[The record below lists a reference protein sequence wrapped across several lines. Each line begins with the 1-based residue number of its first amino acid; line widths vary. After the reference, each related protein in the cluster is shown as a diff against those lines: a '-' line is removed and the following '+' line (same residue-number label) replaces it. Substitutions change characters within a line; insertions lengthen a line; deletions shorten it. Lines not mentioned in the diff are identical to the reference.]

1 MFSRFFVNRPIFAT
15 VISLIIVLAGGMS
28 MSILPIAEFPQVVPP
43 EVSVSA
49 SYPGASAEVIAQT
62 VAAPLEQQI
71 NGVEHML
78 YMRSVSSSNGSVA
91 ITVTFAVG
99 TNADQNTINVN
110 NRVQAALS
118 SLPQEVR
125 DQGVTVSK
133 KSSSMLEVVSLE
145 CADGRYDPIY
155 ISNYALV
162 NVIDELKRLPGVG
175 DAAIFG
181 SRDYSMRV
189 WLKPDRLAQLGLTP
203 TDVADA
209 IKEQNSQFAAGAI
222 GEEPIP
228 NNVELRYTVTT
239 QGRLTSEEEF
249 GNIILRANP
258 DGTILHLKDVAR
270 IELGAKGYGMAASRG
285 GSPTVAMGIYLSP
298 GANALETAQR
308 VQTKM
313 DEMATRFPD
322 GITYTIPYD
331 TTTFVK
337 ISVEEVRQTLIEAFL
352 LVCIIIFIF
361 LQDWR
366 ATVIPVLAVPVSII
380 GSFAGMYALGFSINT
395 LTLFGLVLAIGIVVD
410 DAIVVIENVER
421 VMRTQHLGPKEA
433 TIHAMGEVTGPVV
446 AIVLV
451 LCAVFIPVAFMGGL
465 AGEMYKQFAVTIAV
479 SVVLSGI
486 VALTLTPALCA
497 LLLREKHANP
507 LRVLQLFNVFFDK
520 VTQGYTDGVRFMLKR
535 GLLVATLF
543 AALCFATWGVFRQVP
558 GGLVPDEDK
567 GFVISLAILPDGSAH
582 PRTNAVM
589 DQFSKSIQSIP
600 GVDTAI
606 VLSGLDLLS
615 GMEKSSSG
623 TMFVR
628 LKPWDERGKG
638 ESSFDIV
645 KEIFKRGYPITGAFA
660 LAFNMPPIQGMSNT
674 GGFEAYIQ
682 SRGGSGIRDL
692 AAETKKFIA
701 AAAKRPELTNVTT
714 TFSVNAPQVDVV
726 LDREK
731 VRAMGVPISRIFD
744 TMKATFGSS
753 YVNDFNKLGRTF
765 QVRLQSESN
774 YRDSVNDLGNVYVRS
789 NAGEMIPLPALV
801 KVTQTTGPE
810 IVERY
815 NVFPAAKLVGGP
827 APGYSS
833 GQALA
838 AMQQVAN
845 EVLDSNYALAWT
857 GSAYQETLAGDSS
870 TMIFLLGLLMVFL
883 ILAAQYEKW
892 SLPLAVIMVVPF
904 AMFGAIGATWLRG
917 LSNDIYLQ
925 VALLT
930 LIGLSAKNAILIV
943 EFAVLLHKQGMPVR
957 EAALQAAHL
966 RFRPIIMTSLAFMLG
981 CLPLAISSGA
991 GAASRHAIGTGVIGG
1006 MLVATFV
1013 ATFFIPS
1020 FYQGIINLTERAR
1033 SKVTGQGPAAPSDD
1047 GGPQPPEGEV

>member
-15 VISLIIVLAGGMS
+15 VVSLIIVLAGGMS
-28 MSILPIAEFPQVVPP
+28 LYILPIAEFPEVIPP

-49 SYPGASAEVIAQT
+49 FYPGASAEVIAQT
-62 VAAPLEQQI
+62 VAAPLEQKI
-71 NGVEHML
+71 NGVDNML
-78 YMRSVSSSNGSVA
+78 YMRSVTSSDGSLSL
-91 ITVTFAVG
+91 TVTFAVG
-99 TNADQNTINVN
+99 TDADQNTINVN

-125 DQGVTVSK
+125 DQGVIVNK
-133 KSSSMLEVVSLE
+133 KSSSMLEAISLQ
-145 CADGRYDPIY
+145 CPDGRYDPIY

-162 NVIDELKRLPGVG
+162 NIIDELKRLSGVG
-175 DAAIFG
+175 DATVFG
-181 SRDYSMRV
+181 SNNYSMRI

-203 TDVADA
+203 ADVAAA
-209 IKEQNSQFAAGAI
+209 IQEQNSQFAAGAI
-222 GEEPIP
+222 GDEPIP
-228 NNVELRYTVTT
+228 GSVQLRYTLTT
-239 QGRLTSEEEF
+239 QGRLTTEKQF
-249 GNIILRANP
+249 GDIILRANA

-270 IELGAKGYGMAASRG
+270 IELGAEGYGLTATHG
-285 GSPTVAMGIYLSP
+285 GYPCVAVGVYLSP
-298 GANALETAQR
+298 GANALATAER
-308 VQTKM
+308 VQAKM
-313 DEMATRFPD
+313 DELSQRFPD
-322 GITYTIPYD
+322 GIVYSVPYD

-337 ISVEEVRQTLIEAFL
+337 ISVEEVRQTLLEAFF

-380 GSFAGMYALGFSINT
+380 GTFAGMYALGFSVNT

-421 VMRTQHLGPKEA
+421 VMRTDHLPPKEA
-433 TIHAMGEVTGPVV
+433 TIKAMGEVTGPVV

-451 LCAVFIPVAFMGGL
+451 LCAVFVPVAFMGGL

-479 SVVLSGI
+479 SVVLSGV

-497 LLLREKHANP
+497 LLLREKHATPILP
-507 LRVLQLFNVFFDK
+507 LRLFNTFFDK
-520 VTQGYTDGVRFMLKR
+520 VTARFTNGVRYMLR
-535 GLLVATLF
+535 HGLLVLTLF
-543 AALCFATWGVFRQVP
+543 AALGAVTWGIFQRVP
-558 GGLVPDEDK
+558 SGLVPDEDK
-567 GFVISLAILPDGSAH
+567 GFAIAMTILPDGAAH
-582 PRTNAVM
+582 PRTTKVINDFSRAV
-589 DQFSKSIQSIP
+589 QTIP
-600 GVDTAI
+600 SVNTSL

-615 GMEKSSSG
+615 NMQKSNVG
-623 TMFVR
+623 TMFIE
-628 LKPWDERGKG
+628 LKPWGERKT
-638 ESSFDIV
+638 SSFDIV
-645 KEIFKRGYPITGAFA
+645 KEIFKLGYPIVGAYS
-660 LAFNMPPIQGMSNT
+660 LAFNLPPIQGMSNT
-674 GGFEAYIQ
+674 GGFEGYIQ
-682 SRGGSGIRDL
+682 SRGGGSSREL
-692 AAETKKFIA
+692 AATTQKFIA
-701 AAAKRPELTNVTT
+701 AASKRPELSNVTS
-714 TFSVNAPQVDVV
+714 TFSVNSPQIDVE

-744 TMKATFGSS
+744 TMQATFGSY

-774 YRDSVNDLGNVYVRS
+774 YRDSISDLGNVYVRS
-789 NAGEMIPLPALV
+789 NTGEMIPLPALV
-801 KVTQTTGPE
+801 SVSQTTGPE

-815 NVFPAAKLVGGP
+815 NVFPAAKVVGGP

-838 AMQQVAN
+838 AMQQVAD
-845 EVLDSNYALAWT
+845 EILGADYALAWT
-857 GSAYQETLAGDSS
+857 GSAYQETVAGDSS
-870 TMIFLLGLLMVFL
+870 TLIFILGLVMVFL

-892 SLPLAVIMVVPF
+892 SLPLAVILVVPF

-943 EFAVLLHKQGMPVR
+943 EFAVQLHKRGMSVR
-957 EAALQAAHL
+957 EAAAEAAHL
-966 RFRPIIMTSLAFMLG
+966 RFRPIIMTSLAFILG
-981 CLPLAISSGA
+981 CVPLAVSSGA

-1006 MLVATFV
+1006 MLAATFI

-1020 FYQGIINLTERAR
+1020 FYQGIIRLTERSKNQAR
-1033 SKVTGQGPAAPSDD
+1033 GTAPTTEQDGTPPV
-1047 GGPQPPEGEV
+1047 GGPK

>member
-1 MFSRFFVNRPIFAT
+1 ASAA
-15 VISLIIVLAGGMS
+15 VIS
-28 MSILPIAEFPQVVPP
+28 
-43 EVSVSA
+43 
-49 SYPGASAEVIAQT
+49 QT
-62 VAAPLEQQI
+62 VAAPLEQKI

-78 YMRSVSSSNGSVA
+78 YMRSVSSSNGQLS

-99 TNADQNTINVN
+99 SDADLNTINVN

-133 KSSSMLEVVSLE
+133 KSSSMLEVIDLQ
-145 CADGRYDPIY
+145 CPDGRYDPIY

-162 NVIDELKRLPGVG
+162 NVIDEIKRIPGVG

-203 TDVADA
+203 SDVADA
-209 IKEQNSQFAAGAI
+209 IREQNSQFAAGAI

-228 NNVELRYTVTT
+228 GTVQLRYTVTT
-239 QGRLTSEEEF
+239 QGRLTTEKEF
-249 GNIILRANP
+249 GDIILRANP

-270 IELGAKGYGMAASRG
+270 IELGAEGYGLDATRDGHPS
-285 GSPTVAMGIYLSP
+285 VAVGIYLSP
-298 GANALETAQR
+298 GANALATAER
-308 VQTKM
+308 VQVKM
-313 DEMATRFPD
+313 DELAQRFPD
-322 GITYTIPYD
+322 GITYSVPYD

-352 LVCIIIFIF
+352 LVCVIIFLF

-380 GSFAGMYALGFSINT
+380 GTFAGMYALGFSINT

-421 VMRTQHLGPKEA
+421 VMRTQHLGRKEA
-433 TIHAMGEVTGPVV
+433 TIKAMGEVTGPVV

-451 LCAVFIPVAFMGGL
+451 LCAVFVPVAFMGGL

-497 LLLREKHANP
+497 LLLREKHVEP
-507 LRVLQLFNVFFDK
+507 IRPLQLFNKFFDK
-520 VTQGYTDGVRFMLKR
+520 VTEGYTSGVRFLLKR
-535 GLLVATLF
+535 GLLVLALF
-543 AALCFATWGVFRQVP
+543 AALVLATWGVFHRVP

-567 GFVISLAILPDGSAH
+567 GFVLALAILPDGAAH
-582 PRTNAVM
+582 PRTNKVM
-589 DQFSKSIQSIP
+589 EEFSRSIHSIP

-623 TMFVR
+623 TIFVR
-628 LKPWDERGKG
+628 LKPWDERGEG
-638 ESSFDIV
+638 QSSFDIV
-645 KEIFKRGYPITGAFA
+645 KEIFKRGYPIVGAYA

-682 SRGGSGIRDL
+682 SRGGGDALAL

-701 AAAKRPELTNVTT
+701 AAAKRPELSNVTT
-714 TFSVNAPQVDVV
+714 TFSVNAPQVDVE

-744 TMKATFGSS
+744 TMQATFGSY

-774 YRDSVNDLGNVYVRS
+774 YRDSISDLGNVYVRS
-789 NAGEMIPLPALV
+789 NDGDMIPLPALV
-801 KVTQTTGPE
+801 AVTQTTGPE

-815 NVFPAAKLVGGP
+815 NVFPAAKVVGGP

-838 AMQQVAN
+838 AMQEVAAQT
-845 EVLDSNYALAWT
+845 LGSDYALAWT
-857 GSAYQETLAGDSS
+857 GSAYQETVAGDSS
-870 TMIFLLGLLMVFL
+870 TLIFILGLVMVFL

-943 EFAVLLHKQGMPVR
+943 EFAVQLHKQGLSVR
-957 EAALQAAHL
+957 EAAAQAAHM
-966 RFRPIIMTSLAFMLG
+966 RFRPIIMTSLAFVLG
-981 CLPLAISSGA
+981 CVPLAVSSGA

-1006 MLVATFV
+1006 MLAATFI

-1020 FYQGIINLTERAR
+1020 FYQGIITLTDRAR
-1033 SKVTGQGPAAPSDD
+1033 GKAAGGDAEAKASDQD
-1047 GGPQPPEGEV
+1047 GAPPPEGGV